1 MAARGAPP
9 IDQDA
14 VLDVAADL
22 LAAYGVRRVSL
33 SDLSSTA
40 KVSRQSLYRWFGDRD
55 GVVRAVL
62 IRERDRFV
70 DTALAAAADEPD
82 LRPGLEAVIGETL
95 RIAAT
100 HPLLNRLRTSDP
112 EVLLPLLASADN
124 VVSATVS
131 AVAVE
136 FITRRVPDADPVRVS
151 EAADVFTRLIVS
163 YLLNPSAIPPARLAT
178 IAAAVVVTVLHHEE
192 SPALS

>member
-14 VLDVAADL
+14 VLDVATDL
-22 LAAYGVRRVSL
+22 LSTYGVRRVSL
-33 SDLSSTA
+33 SDLSTTA

-70 DTALAAAADEPD
+70 DAALAAAADEPD
-82 LRPGLEAVIGETL
+82 VSQGLEAVIGETL
-95 RIAAT
+95 RMAAT

-124 VVSATVS
+124 VVTATVS

-136 FITRRVPDADPVRVS
+136 FMASRVPDADPARVS

-163 YLLNPSAIPPARLAT
+163 YLLNPPTIAPERLAT
-178 IAAAVVVTVLHHEE
+178 IAATVVVTVLHHEE

>member
-9 IDQDA
+9 IDRDA
-14 VLDVAADL
+14 VLDVATDL
-22 LAAYGVRRVSL
+22 LATYGVRRVSL
-33 SDLSSTA
+33 SDLSTTA

-70 DTALAAAADEPD
+70 DAALAAAADEPD
-82 LRPGLEAVIGETL
+82 LREALEAVIGETL
-95 RIAAT
+95 RLAAT
-100 HPLLNRLRTSDP
+100 HPLLNRLRVSDP

-136 FITRRVPDADPVRVS
+136 FITSRVPDVDPVRVS

-163 YLLNPSAIPPARLAT
+163 YLLNPRAIPPARLAT
-178 IAAAVVVTVLHHEE
+178 IAAAVVVSVLNHEE
-192 SPALS
+192 SPALP

>member
-1 MAARGAPP
+1 M
-9 IDQDA
+9 
-14 VLDVAADL
+14 LDVATDL
-22 LAAYGVRRVSL
+22 LATYGVRRVSL
-33 SDLSSTA
+33 SDLSTTA

-70 DTALAAAADEPD
+70 DAALAAAVDEPD
-82 LRPGLEAVIGETL
+82 LRRGLEAVVVETL

-100 HPLLNRLRTSDP
+100 HPLLNRLRVSDP
-112 EVLLPLLASADN
+112 EVLLPLLASGDN

-131 AVAVE
+131 AVAVG
-136 FITRRVPDADPVRVS
+136 FISSRVPDADPMRVS

-163 YLLNPSAIPPARLAT
+163 YLLNPPAISPARLAT
-178 IAAAVVVTVLHHEE
+178 IAATVVVTVLNHEE

>member
-9 IDQDA
+9 IDREA

-22 LAAYGVRRVSL
+22 LATYGVRRVSL
-33 SDLSSTA
+33 SDLSTTA

-70 DTALAAAADEPD
+70 DAALAAAADEAD
-82 LRPGLEAVIGETL
+82 LRKALEAVVGETL
-95 RIAAT
+95 RMAST
-100 HPLLNRLRTSDP
+100 HPLLNRLRASDP
-112 EVLLPLLASADN
+112 EVLLPLLASSDN

-136 FITRRVPDADPVRVS
+136 FMTSRVPDADRDRVR
-151 EAADVFTRLIVS
+151 EAADVYTRLVVS
-163 YLLNPSAIPPARLAT
+163 YLLNPPAIPPRRLAT
-178 IAAAVVVTVLHHEE
+178 VVATVVVTVLHNEE

>member
-1 MAARGAPP
+1 MATRGAPP
-9 IDQDA
+9 IDRDA
-14 VLDVAADL
+14 VLDVATDL
-22 LAAYGVRRVSL
+22 LATYGVRRVSL
-33 SDLSSTA
+33 SDLSTTA

-62 IRERDRFV
+62 VRERDRFV
-70 DTALAAAADEPD
+70 EAALAAAADEPD
-82 LRPGLEAVIGETL
+82 LRQGLEAVIGETL
-95 RIAAT
+95 RMAAT

-124 VVSATVS
+124 VVTATVS

-136 FITRRVPDADPVRVS
+136 FITTRVPEADPARVS
-151 EAADVFTRLIVS
+151 EAADVYTRLTVS
-163 YLLNPSAIPPARLAT
+163 YLLNPPTIPPARLAA

-192 SPALS
+192 SPARS